1 MAEGVKQ
8 RAAGWNAVEGAG
20 ALGCIA
26 HFAARVRIACC
37 WKYTKPVPSVALSF
51 RLATLWALPALV

>member
-1 MAEGVKQ
+1 MSAFDQLVEQFGELKFDPEKAEKQ
-8 RAAGWNAVEGAG
+8 RQRAKKSAMAG

-37 WKYTKPVPSVALSF
+37 
-51 RLATLWALPALV
+51 

>member
-1 MAEGVKQ
+1 MAEEFKR

-37 WKYTKPVPSVALSF
+37 
-51 RLATLWALPALV
+51 